1 MINKLHRR
9 KRNTTGF
16 LKTFFTHFWNFVV
29 EQSVKHPKFKVFE
42 EHSNEFNHLANSLDL
57 IGKVIFQRR
66 AFQIF
71 YIWSFQLFFLD
82 IHFIVKSLGILHPYC
97 HKDSIITKSGCC
109 FQSKFPQVHG
119 RSTRT
124 RHGKNNP

>member
-57 IGKVIFQRR
+57 IGKVKFPKAKQNFGIFN
-66 AFQIF
+66 F
-71 YIWSFQLFFLD
+71 LLD
-82 IHFIVKSLGILHPYC
+82 IHFIIESLGILHT
-97 HKDSIITKSGCC
+97 HSHQD
-109 FQSKFPQVHG
+109 
-119 RSTRT
+119 
-124 RHGKNNP
+124 

>member
-16 LKTFFTHFWNFVV
+16 LKTFFTHFWNFVL

-57 IGKVIFQRR
+57 IGKVKFPETIT
-66 AFQIF
+66 IGV
-71 YIWSFQLFFLD
+71 IFFLD
-82 IHFIVKSLGILHPYC
+82 IYFIIKSLRILHT
-97 HKDSIITKSGCC
+97 HSHQDSIITKSGYG

-119 RSTRT
+119 RPTRT
-124 RHGKNNP
+124 GHGQNHPR

>member
-57 IGKVIFQRR
+57 IGKV
-66 AFQIF
+66 
-71 YIWSFQLFFLD
+71 
-82 IHFIVKSLGILHPYC
+82 
-97 HKDSIITKSGCC
+97 
-109 FQSKFPQVHG
+109 KFPKTKQNSVFLIFF
-119 RSTRT
+119 
-124 RHGKNNP
+124 